1 MSSRR
6 EQILAHIATTLGSTA
21 GITTVYRSRME
32 AFSRD
37 EAPAMVVEPIAEPP
51 PREIST
57 CKLDWT
63 LQVAVV
69 VHTRGA
75 VSDTLADPIIVSAHS
90 LLMAD
95 RTLGGLAINI
105 MPAGTD
111 WQRDKADLASL
122 WMVNSYEVRYR
133 TAAAD
138 LEAA

>member
-37 EAPAMVVEPIAEPP
+37 EAPAMVVEPIGDNG
-51 PREIST
+51 RQYST

-95 RTLGGLAINI
+95 RTLGGLAIDI
-105 MPAGTD
+105 MPTATD

-122 WMVNSYEVRYR
+122 WMLNTYEVRYR